1 MKKRLLSLALALC
14 LVCSLLPGTALA
26 AAGPNPFWDI
36 PASHWAHDEVTYVY
50 ENDLMNGTSSTH
62 FSPDARTTRAQ
73 VVTVLYRLAGQPAA
87 DWENP
92 FWDVPASA
100 WFHDA
105 VTWAWENDIT
115 GGVSSTHFGAGN
127 AVTREQLA
135 TFLYRYAQ
143 DQGYDTSARADL
155 SGYSDAGL
163 VSSYATE
170 ALSWANATGLI
181 TGTTATTLS
190 PQGSATRAQGATILS
205 RFCQDVIP
213 GGYVSPAHM
222 IRNLEGSTL
231 SKKDTLVAMAE
242 VLLDD
247 GFAPAFVAGILGNIL
262 VEGDCGRFESSAYIS
277 NPDAEPDYL
286 VYMDENYDYREKYS
300 YKLIYEGISLQE
312 VYNMI
317 LELGP
322 EGANGRGSCFGL
334 GCLQWTSYER
344 IKRLVENYIEVA
356 GDADTITLAQV
367 QEAEGMTVSYELNNT
382 YRSVYTT
389 WQSENADQNTTEAA
403 FAAGV
408 IVRNRSRIP
417 GCEGCLR
424 ITVGTP
430 AENARMLETV
440 KNFRL

>member
-26 AAGPNPFWDI
+26 AGENPFTDV
-36 PASHWAHDEVTYVY
+36 PASHWAHDDITYVY
-50 ENDLMNGTSSTH
+50 ENDLMNGTDGSL
-62 FSPDARTTRAQ
+62 FSPESTTTRAQ

-87 DWENP
+87 DWANP

-181 TGTTATTLS
+181 TGTTGTTLS
-190 PQGSATRAQGATILS
+190 PQGSATRAQVATILS

-222 IRNLEGSTL
+222 IRNLEASDL
-231 SKKDTLVAMAE
+231 SKKDTLVAMAQ

-247 GFAPAFVAGILGNIL
+247 GYAPAFVAGILGNIL
-262 VEGDCGRFESSAYIS
+262 VEGDCGRFESSAYVS
-277 NPDAEPDYL
+277 NPDAQPDYL
-286 VYMDENYDYREKYS
+286 RYLDENYDYREKYS
-300 YKLIYEGISLQE
+300 YKLIYEGISVKE
-312 VYNMI
+312 VYAMI

-322 EGANGRGSCFGL
+322 GGANGRGSCFGL

-344 IKRLVENYIEVA
+344 IKRLVANYIEA
-356 GDADTITLAQV
+356 ADGADTITLAQV

-408 IVRNRSRIP
+408 IVCVRYGVP
-417 GCEGCLR
+417 
-424 ITVGTP
+424 VGYNTEEVQNTRGAL
-430 AENARMLETV
+430 AEAVYNVMMG
-440 KNFRL
+440 NS

>member
-26 AAGPNPFWDI
+26 AGENPFTDV
-36 PASHWAHDEVTYVY
+36 PASHWAHDDITYVY
-50 ENDLMNGTSSTH
+50 ENDLMNGTDGSL
-62 FSPDARTTRAQ
+62 FSPESTTTRAQ

-87 DWENP
+87 DWANP

-181 TGTTATTLS
+181 TGTTGTTLS
-190 PQGSATRAQGATILS
+190 PQGSATRAQVATILS

-247 GFAPAFVAGILGNIL
+247 GFAPAFVAGILGNIM

-286 VYMDENYDYREKYS
+286 VYLDENYDYREKYS

-408 IVRNRSRIP
+408 IVCVRYGVP
-417 GCEGCLR
+417 
-424 ITVGTP
+424 VGYNTEEVQNTRGAL
-430 AENARMLETV
+430 AEAVYNVMMG
-440 KNFRL
+440 KS

>member
-26 AAGPNPFWDI
+26 AGENPFTDV
-36 PASHWAHDEVTYVY
+36 PASHWAHDDITYVY
-50 ENDLMNGTSSTH
+50 ENDLMNGTDGSL
-62 FSPDARTTRAQ
+62 FSPESTTTRAQ

-87 DWENP
+87 DWANP

-190 PQGSATRAQGATILS
+190 PKGSATRAQVATILS

-222 IRNLEGSTL
+222 IRNLEDSTL

-247 GFAPAFVAGILGNIL
+247 GFAPAFVAGILGNIM
-262 VEGDCGRFESSAYIS
+262 VEGDCGRFESSAYVS
-277 NPDAEPDYL
+277 NPDAQPDYL
-286 VYMDENYDYREKYS
+286 RYLDENYDYREKYS
-300 YKLIYEGISLQE
+300 YKLIYEGISVKE
-312 VYNMI
+312 VYAMI

-322 EGANGRGSCFGL
+322 GGANGRGSCFGL

-408 IVRNRSRIP
+408 IVCVRYGVP
-417 GCEGCLR
+417 
-424 ITVGTP
+424 VGYNTEEVQNTRGAL
-430 AENARMLETV
+430 AEAVYNVMMG
-440 KNFRL
+440 NS

>member
-26 AAGPNPFWDI
+26 AGENPFTDV
-36 PASHWAHDEVTYVY
+36 PASHWAHDDITYVY
-50 ENDLMNGTSSTH
+50 ENDLMNGTDGSL
-62 FSPDARTTRAQ
+62 FSPESTTTRAQ

-170 ALSWANATGLI
+170 APSWANATGLI
-181 TGTTATTLS
+181 TGTTGTTLS
-190 PQGSATRAQGATILS
+190 PQGSATRAQVATILS

-231 SKKDTLVAMAE
+231 SKKDTLVAMAQ

-247 GFAPAFVAGILGNIL
+247 GYAPAFVAGILGNIM

-286 VYMDENYDYREKYS
+286 VYLDENYDYREKYS

-408 IVRNRSRIP
+408 IVCVRYGVP
-417 GCEGCLR
+417 
-424 ITVGTP
+424 VGYNTEEVQNTRGAL
-430 AENARMLETV
+430 AEAVYNVMMG
-440 KNFRL
+440 NS

>member
-26 AAGPNPFWDI
+26 AGENPFTDVS
-36 PASHWAHDEVTYVY
+36 ASHWAHDDITYVY
-50 ENDLMNGTSSTH
+50 ENDLMNGTDGSL
-62 FSPDARTTRAQ
+62 FSPESTTTRAQ

-181 TGTTATTLS
+181 TGTTGTTLS
-190 PQGSATRAQGATILS
+190 PQGSATRAQVATILS

-222 IRNLEGSTL
+222 IRNLEASTL

-286 VYMDENYDYREKYS
+286 VYLDENYDYREKYS
-300 YKLIYEGISLQE
+300 YKLIYEGISVKE
-312 VYNMI
+312 VYAMI

-322 EGANGRGSCFGL
+322 GGANGRGSCFGL

-367 QEAEGMTVSYELNNT
+367 QEAEGMTVSYELNTT

-408 IVRNRSRIP
+408 IVCVRYGVP
-417 GCEGCLR
+417 
-424 ITVGTP
+424 VGYNTEDVQNTRGAL
-430 AENARMLETV
+430 AEAV
-440 KNFRL
+440 

>member
-26 AAGPNPFWDI
+26 AGENPFTDVS
-36 PASHWAHDEVTYVY
+36 ASHWAHDDITYVY
-50 ENDLMNGTSSTH
+50 ENDLMNGTDGSL
-62 FSPDARTTRAQ
+62 FSPESTTTRAQ

-190 PQGSATRAQGATILS
+190 PQGSATRAQVATILS

-222 IRNLEGSTL
+222 IRNLEASDL
-231 SKKDTLVAMAE
+231 SKKDTLVAMAQ

-247 GFAPAFVAGILGNIL
+247 GYAPAFVAGILGNIL
-262 VEGDCGRFESSAYIS
+262 VEGDCGRFESSAYVS
-277 NPDAEPDYL
+277 NPDAQPDYL
-286 VYMDENYDYREKYS
+286 RYLDENYDYREKYS
-300 YKLIYEGISLQE
+300 YKLIYEGISVKE
-312 VYNMI
+312 VYAMI

-322 EGANGRGSCFGL
+322 GGANGRGSCFGL

-344 IKRLVENYIEVA
+344 IKRLVENYRSVN
-356 GDADTITLAQV
+356 GNSDSITLAQV
-367 QEAEGMTVSYELNNT
+367 QEAEGMTVSYELAHT
-382 YRSVYTT
+382 YKSVYTT
-389 WQSENADQNTTEAA
+389 WQSENPDQNTAEAA

-408 IVRNRSRIP
+408 IVCVRYGVP
-417 GCEGCLR
+417 
-424 ITVGTP
+424 VGYNTEATQNTRGAL
-430 AENARMLETV
+430 AESVYNVMMG
-440 KNFRL
+440 KS

>member
-26 AAGPNPFWDI
+26 AGENPFTDVS
-36 PASHWAHDEVTYVY
+36 ASHWAHDDITYVY
-50 ENDLMNGTSSTH
+50 ENDLMNGTDGSL
-62 FSPDARTTRAQ
+62 FSPESTTTRAQ
-73 VVTVLYRLAGQPAA
+73 VVTILYRLAGQPAA

-190 PQGSATRAQGATILS
+190 PKGSATRAQVATILS

-222 IRNLEGSTL
+222 IRNLEASDL
-231 SKKDTLVAMAE
+231 SKKDTLVAMAQ

-247 GFAPAFVAGILGNIL
+247 GYAPAFVAGILGNIL
-262 VEGDCGRFESSAYIS
+262 VEGDCGRFESSAYTS
-277 NPDAEPDYL
+277 NPDAKPDYL
-286 VYMDENYDYREKYS
+286 VYLDENYDYREKYS
-300 YKLIYEGISLQE
+300 YKLIYEGISVKE
-312 VYNMI
+312 VYAMI

-322 EGANGRGSCFGL
+322 GGANGRGSCFGL

-408 IVRNRSRIP
+408 IVCVRYGVP
-417 GCEGCLR
+417 
-424 ITVGTP
+424 VGYNTEEVQNTRGAL
-430 AENARMLETV
+430 AEAVYNVMMG
-440 KNFRL
+440 NS

>member
-26 AAGPNPFWDI
+26 AGENPFTDV
-36 PASHWAHDEVTYVY
+36 PASHWAHDDITYVY
-50 ENDLMNGTSSTH
+50 ENDLMNGTDGSL
-62 FSPDARTTRAQ
+62 FSPESTTTRAQ

-135 TFLYRYAQ
+135 AFLYRYAQ

-181 TGTTATTLS
+181 TGTTGTTLS
-190 PQGSATRAQGATILS
+190 PQGSATRAQVATILS

-222 IRNLEGSTL
+222 IRNLEDSTL

-247 GFAPAFVAGILGNIL
+247 GFAPAFVAGILGNIM

-286 VYMDENYDYREKYS
+286 VYLDENYDYREKYS

-408 IVRNRSRIP
+408 IVCVRYGVP
-417 GCEGCLR
+417 
-424 ITVGTP
+424 VGYNTEDVQNTRGAL
-430 AENARMLETV
+430 AEAVYNVMMG
-440 KNFRL
+440 NS

>member
-26 AAGPNPFWDI
+26 AGENPFTDVS
-36 PASHWAHDEVTYVY
+36 ASHWAHDDITYVY
-50 ENDLMNGTSSTH
+50 ENDLMNGTDGSL
-62 FSPDARTTRAQ
+62 FSPESTTTRAQ

-181 TGTTATTLS
+181 IGTTATTLS
-190 PQGSATRAQGATILS
+190 PKGSATRAQVATILS

-222 IRNLEGSTL
+222 IRNLEASTL

-247 GFAPAFVAGILGNIL
+247 GFAPAFVAGILGNIM

-277 NPDAEPDYL
+277 NPDAQPDYL
-286 VYMDENYDYREKYS
+286 RYLDENYDYREKYS

-408 IVRNRSRIP
+408 IVCVRYGVP
-417 GCEGCLR
+417 
-424 ITVGTP
+424 VGYNTEEVQNTRGAL
-430 AENARMLETV
+430 AEAVYNVMMG
-440 KNFRL
+440 NS

>member
-26 AAGPNPFWDI
+26 AGENPFTDV
-36 PASHWAHDEVTYVY
+36 PASHWAHDDITYVY
-50 ENDLMNGTSSTH
+50 ENDLMNGTDGSL
-62 FSPDARTTRAQ
+62 FSPESTTTRAQ

-87 DWENP
+87 DWANP

-190 PQGSATRAQGATILS
+190 PQGSATRAQVATILS

-231 SKKDTLVAMAE
+231 SKKDTLVAMAQ

-247 GFAPAFVAGILGNIL
+247 GYAPAFVAGILGNIL
-262 VEGDCGRFESSAYIS
+262 VEGDCGRFESSAYTS
-277 NPDAEPDYL
+277 NPDAKPDYL
-286 VYMDENYDYREKYS
+286 VYLDENYDYREKYS
-300 YKLIYEGISLQE
+300 YKLIYEGISVKE
-312 VYNMI
+312 VYAMI

-322 EGANGRGSCFGL
+322 GGANGRGSCFGL

-344 IKRLVENYIEVA
+344 IKRLVENYLSVN
-356 GDADTITLAQV
+356 GNSDSITLAQV

-408 IVRNRSRIP
+408 IVCVRYGVP
-417 GCEGCLR
+417 
-424 ITVGTP
+424 VGYNTEEVQNTRGAL
-430 AENARMLETV
+430 AEAVYNVMMG
-440 KNFRL
+440 NS

>member
-26 AAGPNPFWDI
+26 AGENPFTDV
-36 PASHWAHDEVTYVY
+36 PASHWAHDDITYVY
-50 ENDLMNGTSSTH
+50 ENDLMNGTDGSL
-62 FSPDARTTRAQ
+62 FSPESTTTRAQ

-87 DWENP
+87 DWANP

-163 VSSYATE
+163 VSSYAAE

-181 TGTTATTLS
+181 TGTTGTTLS
-190 PQGSATRAQGATILS
+190 PQGSATRAQVATILS

-222 IRNLEGSTL
+222 IRNLEDSTL

-408 IVRNRSRIP
+408 IVCVRYGVP
-417 GCEGCLR
+417 
-424 ITVGTP
+424 VGYNTEEVQNTRGAL
-430 AENARMLETV
+430 AEAVYNVMMG
-440 KNFRL
+440 NS

>member
-26 AAGPNPFWDI
+26 AGEKPFTDV
-36 PASHWAHDEVTYVY
+36 PASHWAHDDITYVY
-50 ENDLMNGTSSTH
+50 ENDLMNGTDGSL
-62 FSPDARTTRAQ
+62 FSPESTTTRAQ

-87 DWENP
+87 DWANP

-181 TGTTATTLS
+181 TGTTGTTLS
-190 PQGSATRAQGATILS
+190 PQGSATRAQVATILS

-231 SKKDTLVAMAE
+231 SKKDTLVAMAQ

-247 GFAPAFVAGILGNIL
+247 GYAPAFVAGILGNIL
-262 VEGDCGRFESSAYIS
+262 VEGDCGRFESSAYTS
-277 NPDAEPDYL
+277 NPDAKPDYL
-286 VYMDENYDYREKYS
+286 VYLDENYDYREKYS
-300 YKLIYEGISLQE
+300 YKLIYEGISVKE
-312 VYNMI
+312 VYAMI

-322 EGANGRGSCFGL
+322 GGANGRGSCFGL

-408 IVRNRSRIP
+408 IVCVRYGVP
-417 GCEGCLR
+417 
-424 ITVGTP
+424 VGYNTEEVQNTRGAL
-430 AENARMLETV
+430 AEAVYNVMMG
-440 KNFRL
+440 NS

>member
-14 LVCSLLPGTALA
+14 LVCSLLPGTALV
-26 AAGPNPFWDI
+26 AGENPFTDV
-36 PASHWAHDEVTYVY
+36 PASHWAHDDITYVY
-50 ENDLMNGTSSTH
+50 ENDLMNGTDGSL
-62 FSPDARTTRAQ
+62 FSPESTTTRAQ

-181 TGTTATTLS
+181 TGTTGTTLS
-190 PQGSATRAQGATILS
+190 PQGSATRAQVATILS

-247 GFAPAFVAGILGNIL
+247 GFAPAFVAGILGNIM

-344 IKRLVENYIEVA
+344 IKRLVENYIEA
-356 GDADTITLAQV
+356 ADGADTITLAQV

-408 IVRNRSRIP
+408 IVCVRYGVP
-417 GCEGCLR
+417 
-424 ITVGTP
+424 VGYNTEEVQNTRGAL
-430 AENARMLETV
+430 AEAVYNVMMG
-440 KNFRL
+440 NS

>member
-26 AAGPNPFWDI
+26 AGENPFTDV
-36 PASHWAHDEVTYVY
+36 PASHWAHDDITYVY
-50 ENDLMNGTSSTH
+50 ENDLMNGTDGSL
-62 FSPDARTTRAQ
+62 FSPESTTTRAQ

-190 PQGSATRAQGATILS
+190 PQGSATRAQVATILS

-222 IRNLEGSTL
+222 IRNLEDSTL
-231 SKKDTLVAMAE
+231 SKKDTLVAMAQ

-247 GFAPAFVAGILGNIL
+247 GYAPAFVAGILGNIL
-262 VEGDCGRFESSAYIS
+262 VEGDCGRFESSAYVS

-322 EGANGRGSCFGL
+322 GGANGRGSCFGL

-344 IKRLVENYIEVA
+344 IKRLVENYLDVN
-356 GDADTITLAQV
+356 GNADSITLAQV

-408 IVRNRSRIP
+408 IVCVRYGVP
-417 GCEGCLR
+417 
-424 ITVGTP
+424 VGYNTEEVQNTRGAL
-430 AENARMLETV
+430 AEAVYNVMMG
-440 KNFRL
+440 NS

>member
-26 AAGPNPFWDI
+26 AGENPFTDV
-36 PASHWAHDEVTYVY
+36 PASHWAHDDITYVY
-50 ENDLMNGTSSTH
+50 ENDLMNGTDGSL
-62 FSPDARTTRAQ
+62 FSPESTTTRAQ

-181 TGTTATTLS
+181 TGTTGTTLS
-190 PQGSATRAQGATILS
+190 PQGSATRAQVATILS

-231 SKKDTLVAMAE
+231 SKKDTLVAMAQ

-247 GFAPAFVAGILGNIL
+247 GYAPAFVAGILGNIL
-262 VEGDCGRFESSAYIS
+262 VEGDCGRFESSAYTS
-277 NPDAEPDYL
+277 NPDAKPDYL
-286 VYMDENYDYREKYS
+286 VYLDENYDYREKYS
-300 YKLIYEGISLQE
+300 YKLIYEGISVKE
-312 VYNMI
+312 VYAMI

-322 EGANGRGSCFGL
+322 GGANGRGSCFGL

-344 IKRLVENYIEVA
+344 IKRLVENYIEA
-356 GDADTITLAQV
+356 ADGADTITLAQV

-408 IVRNRSRIP
+408 IVCVRYGVP
-417 GCEGCLR
+417 
-424 ITVGTP
+424 VGYNTEEVQNTRGAL
-430 AENARMLETV
+430 AEAVYNVMMG
-440 KNFRL
+440 NS

>member
-1 MKKRLLSLALALC
+1 MKKRLCSLALAMALT
-14 LVCSLLPGTALA
+14 VSLFTGTAS
-26 AAGPNPFWDI
+26 AAGWNPFWDV
-36 PASHWAHDEVTYVY
+36 PQSHWAHEAVTYVY
-50 ENDLMNGTSSTH
+50 DNDLMNGTDGSL
-62 FSPDARTTRAQ
+62 FSPESTTTRAQ

-87 DWENP
+87 DWANP

-181 TGTTATTLS
+181 TGTTGTTLS
-190 PQGSATRAQGATILS
+190 PQGSATRAQVATILS

-222 IRNLEGSTL
+222 IRNLEDSTL

-247 GFAPAFVAGILGNIL
+247 GFAPAFVAGILGNIM

-322 EGANGRGSCFGL
+322 GGANGRGSCFGL

-344 IKRLVENYIEVA
+344 IKRLVENYLDVN
-356 GDADTITLAQV
+356 GNADSITLAQV

-408 IVRNRSRIP
+408 IVCVRYGVP
-417 GCEGCLR
+417 
-424 ITVGTP
+424 VGYNTEEVQNTRGAL
-430 AENARMLETV
+430 AEAVYNVMMG
-440 KNFRL
+440 NS

>member
-26 AAGPNPFWDI
+26 AGENPFTDV
-36 PASHWAHDEVTYVY
+36 PASHWAHDDITYVY
-50 ENDLMNGTSSTH
+50 ENDLMNGTDGSL
-62 FSPDARTTRAQ
+62 FSPESTTTRAQ

-135 TFLYRYAQ
+135 AFLYRYAQ

-190 PQGSATRAQGATILS
+190 PKGSATRAQVATILS

-222 IRNLEGSTL
+222 IRNLEDSTL

-286 VYMDENYDYREKYS
+286 VYLDENYDYREKYS

-322 EGANGRGSCFGL
+322 GGANGRGSCFGL

-344 IKRLVENYIEVA
+344 IKRLVENYIEA
-356 GDADTITLAQV
+356 ADGADTITLAQV

-408 IVRNRSRIP
+408 IVCVRYGVP
-417 GCEGCLR
+417 
-424 ITVGTP
+424 VGYNTEEVQNTRGAL
-430 AENARMLETV
+430 AEAVYNVMMG
-440 KNFRL
+440 KS

>member
-26 AAGPNPFWDI
+26 AGENPFTDV
-36 PASHWAHDEVTYVY
+36 PASHWAHDDITYVY
-50 ENDLMNGTSSTH
+50 ENDLMNGTDGSL
-62 FSPDARTTRAQ
+62 FSPESTTTRAQ

-87 DWENP
+87 NWENP

-190 PQGSATRAQGATILS
+190 PQGSATRAQVATILS

-231 SKKDTLVAMAE
+231 SKKDTLVAMAQ

-247 GFAPAFVAGILGNIL
+247 GYAPAFVAGILGNIL
-262 VEGDCGRFESSAYIS
+262 VEGDCGRFESSAYTS
-277 NPDAEPDYL
+277 NPDAKPDYL
-286 VYMDENYDYREKYS
+286 VYLDENYDYREKYS
-300 YKLIYEGISLQE
+300 YKLIYEGISVKE
-312 VYNMI
+312 VYAMI

-322 EGANGRGSCFGL
+322 GGANGRGSCFGL

-344 IKRLVENYIEVA
+344 IKRLVENYLSVN
-356 GDADTITLAQV
+356 GNSDSITLAQV

-408 IVRNRSRIP
+408 IVCVRYGVP
-417 GCEGCLR
+417 
-424 ITVGTP
+424 VGYNTEEVQNTRGAL
-430 AENARMLETV
+430 AEAVYNVMMG
-440 KNFRL
+440 NS

>member
-14 LVCSLLPGTALA
+14 LVCFLLPGTALA
-26 AAGPNPFWDI
+26 AGENPFTDV
-36 PASHWAHDEVTYVY
+36 PASHWAHDDITYVY
-50 ENDLMNGTSSTH
+50 ENDLMNGTDGSL
-62 FSPDARTTRAQ
+62 FSPESTTTRAQ

-87 DWENP
+87 DWANP

-181 TGTTATTLS
+181 TGTTGTTLS
-190 PQGSATRAQGATILS
+190 PQGSATRAQVATILS

-222 IRNLEGSTL
+222 IRNLEDSTL

-247 GFAPAFVAGILGNIL
+247 GFAPAFVAGILGNIM

-356 GDADTITLAQV
+356 GGADTITLAQV

-408 IVRNRSRIP
+408 IVCVRYGVP
-417 GCEGCLR
+417 
-424 ITVGTP
+424 VGYNTEEVQNTRGAL
-430 AENARMLETV
+430 AEAVYNVMMG
-440 KNFRL
+440 NS

>member
-26 AAGPNPFWDI
+26 AGENPFTDV
-36 PASHWAHDEVTYVY
+36 PASHWAHDDITYVY
-50 ENDLMNGTSSTH
+50 ENDLMNGTDGSL
-62 FSPDARTTRAQ
+62 FSPESTTTRAQ

-87 DWENP
+87 DWDNP

-190 PQGSATRAQGATILS
+190 PQGSATRAQVATILS

-222 IRNLEGSTL
+222 IRNLEDSTL

-286 VYMDENYDYREKYS
+286 VYLDENYDYREKYS

-322 EGANGRGSCFGL
+322 GGANGRGSCFGL

-356 GDADTITLAQV
+356 DGADTITLAQV

-408 IVRNRSRIP
+408 IVCVRYGVP
-417 GCEGCLR
+417 
-424 ITVGTP
+424 VGYNTEEVQNTRGAL
-430 AENARMLETV
+430 AEAVYNVMMG
-440 KNFRL
+440 NS

>member
-26 AAGPNPFWDI
+26 AGENPFTDV
-36 PASHWAHDEVTYVY
+36 PASHWAHDDITYVY
-50 ENDLMNGTSSTH
+50 ENDLMNGTDGSL
-62 FSPDARTTRAQ
+62 FSPESTTTRAQ

-87 DWENP
+87 DWANP

-163 VSSYATE
+163 VSSYATQ

-190 PQGSATRAQGATILS
+190 PQGSATRAQVATILS
-205 RFCQDVIP
+205 RFCQDVVP

-222 IRNLEGSTL
+222 IRNLEASNL
-231 SKKDTLVAMAE
+231 SKKDTLVAMAQ

-262 VEGDCGRFESSAYIS
+262 VEGDCGRFESSAYVS
-277 NPDAEPDYL
+277 NPDAQPDYL
-286 VYMDENYDYREKYS
+286 RYLDENYDYREKYS
-300 YKLIYEGISLQE
+300 YKLIYEGISVKE
-312 VYNMI
+312 VYAMI

-322 EGANGRGSCFGL
+322 GGANGRGSCFGL

-344 IKRLVENYIEVA
+344 IKRLVENYLSVN
-356 GDADTITLAQV
+356 GNSDSITLAQV
-367 QEAEGMTVSYELNNT
+367 QEAEGMTVSYELAHT
-382 YRSVYTT
+382 YKSVYTT
-389 WQSENADQNTTEAA
+389 WQSENPDQNTAEAA

-408 IVRNRSRIP
+408 IVCVRYGVP
-417 GCEGCLR
+417 
-424 ITVGTP
+424 VGYNTEDVQNTRGGL
-430 AENARMLETV
+430 AEAVYNVMMG
-440 KNFRL
+440 NS

>member
-26 AAGPNPFWDI
+26 AGENPFTDV
-36 PASHWAHDEVTYVY
+36 PASHWAHDDITYVY
-50 ENDLMNGTSSTH
+50 ENDLMNGTDGSL
-62 FSPDARTTRAQ
+62 FSPESTTTRAQ

-87 DWENP
+87 DWANP

-135 TFLYRYAQ
+135 AFLYRYAQ

-181 TGTTATTLS
+181 TGTTGTTLS
-190 PQGSATRAQGATILS
+190 PKGSATRAQVATILS

-247 GFAPAFVAGILGNIL
+247 GFAPAFVAGILGNIM

-286 VYMDENYDYREKYS
+286 VYLDENYDYREKYS
-300 YKLIYEGISLQE
+300 YKLIYEGISVKE
-312 VYNMI
+312 VYAMI

-322 EGANGRGSCFGL
+322 GGANGRGSCFGL

-344 IKRLVENYIEVA
+344 IKRLVENYLDVN
-356 GDADTITLAQV
+356 GNADSITLAQV

-408 IVRNRSRIP
+408 IVCVRYGVP
-417 GCEGCLR
+417 
-424 ITVGTP
+424 VGYNTEEVQNTRGAL
-430 AENARMLETV
+430 AEAVYNVMMW
-440 KNFRL
+440 NS

>member
-26 AAGPNPFWDI
+26 AGENPFTDV
-36 PASHWAHDEVTYVY
+36 PASHWAHDDITYVY
-50 ENDLMNGTSSTH
+50 ENDLMNGTDGSL
-62 FSPDARTTRAQ
+62 FSPESTTTRAQ

-181 TGTTATTLS
+181 TGTTGTTLS
-190 PQGSATRAQGATILS
+190 PKGSATRAQVATILS

-222 IRNLEGSTL
+222 IRNLEDSTL
-231 SKKDTLVAMAE
+231 SKKDTLVAMAQ

-247 GFAPAFVAGILGNIL
+247 GYAPAFVAGILGNIL
-262 VEGDCGRFESSAYIS
+262 VEGDCGRFESSAYVS
-277 NPDAEPDYL
+277 NPDAQPDYL
-286 VYMDENYDYREKYS
+286 RYLDENYDYREKYS
-300 YKLIYEGISLQE
+300 YKLIYEGISVKE
-312 VYNMI
+312 VYAMI

-322 EGANGRGSCFGL
+322 GGANGRGSCFGL

-344 IKRLVENYIEVA
+344 IKRLVENYLSVN
-356 GDADTITLAQV
+356 GNSDSITLAQV
-367 QEAEGMTVSYELNNT
+367 QEAEGMTVSYELAHT
-382 YRSVYTT
+382 YKSVYTT
-389 WQSENADQNTTEAA
+389 WQSENPDQNTADAA

-408 IVRNRSRIP
+408 IVCVRYGVP
-417 GCEGCLR
+417 
-424 ITVGTP
+424 VGYNTEEVQNTRGAL
-430 AENARMLETV
+430 AEAVYNVMMG
-440 KNFRL
+440 NS

>member
-26 AAGPNPFWDI
+26 AGENPFTDV
-36 PASHWAHDEVTYVY
+36 PASHWAHDDITYVY
-50 ENDLMNGTSSTH
+50 ENDLMNGTDGSL
-62 FSPDARTTRAQ
+62 FSPESTTTRAQ

-87 DWENP
+87 DWANP

-190 PQGSATRAQGATILS
+190 PQGSATRAQVATILS

-222 IRNLEGSTL
+222 IRNLEDSTL

-262 VEGDCGRFESSAYIS
+262 VEGDCGRFESSAYTS
-277 NPDAEPDYL
+277 NPDAKPDYL
-286 VYMDENYDYREKYS
+286 VYLDENYDYREKYS
-300 YKLIYEGISLQE
+300 YKLIYEGISVKE
-312 VYNMI
+312 VYAMI

-322 EGANGRGSCFGL
+322 GGANGRGSCFGL

-344 IKRLVENYIEVA
+344 IKRLVENYLDVN
-356 GDADTITLAQV
+356 GNADSITLAQV

-408 IVRNRSRIP
+408 IVCVRYGVP
-417 GCEGCLR
+417 
-424 ITVGTP
+424 VGYNTEEVQNTRGAL
-430 AENARMLETV
+430 AEAVYNVMMG
-440 KNFRL
+440 NS

>member
-26 AAGPNPFWDI
+26 AGENPFTDV
-36 PASHWAHDEVTYVY
+36 PASHWAHDDITYVY
-50 ENDLMNGTSSTH
+50 ENDLMNGTDGSL
-62 FSPDARTTRAQ
+62 FSPESTTTRAQ

-181 TGTTATTLS
+181 TGTTGTTLS
-190 PQGSATRAQGATILS
+190 PKGSATRAQVATILS

-222 IRNLEGSTL
+222 IRNLEDSTL
-231 SKKDTLVAMAE
+231 SKKDTLVAMAQ

-247 GFAPAFVAGILGNIL
+247 GYAPAFVAGILGNIL
-262 VEGDCGRFESSAYIS
+262 VEGDCGRFESSAYTS
-277 NPDAEPDYL
+277 NPDAKPDYL
-286 VYMDENYDYREKYS
+286 VYLDENYDYREKYS
-300 YKLIYEGISLQE
+300 YKLIYEGISVKE
-312 VYNMI
+312 VYAMI

-322 EGANGRGSCFGL
+322 GGANGRGSCFGL

-408 IVRNRSRIP
+408 IVCVRYGVP
-417 GCEGCLR
+417 
-424 ITVGTP
+424 VGYNTEEVQNTRGAL
-430 AENARMLETV
+430 AEAVYNVMMG
-440 KNFRL
+440 NS

>member
-1 MKKRLLSLALALC
+1 MKKRMLRLTLTLCLALSLLT
-14 LVCSLLPGTALA
+14 GTASA
-26 AAGPNPFWDI
+26 AATPTFADVQEGDWYVEDV
-36 PASHWAHDEVTYVY
+36 AYVY
-50 ENDLMNGTSSTH
+50 EHGLMDGTAAYT
-62 FSPDARTTRAQ
+62 FSPNGKATRAM
-73 VVTVLYRLAGQPAA
+73 VITILYRLAGQPASSGDSPFQDVRPS
-87 DWENP
+87 DW
-92 FWDVPASA
+92 FSPAVA
-100 WFHDA
+100 WA
-105 VTWAWENDIT
+105 VTHGIANGT
-115 GGVSSTHFGAGN
+115 SATAFSPN
-127 AVTREQLA
+127 AIITREQLA
-135 TFLYRYAQ
+135 AFLYRYAQ

-181 TGTTATTLS
+181 TGTTGTTLS
-190 PQGSATRAQGATILS
+190 PQGSATRAQVATILS

-222 IRNLEGSTL
+222 IRNLEDSTL

-247 GFAPAFVAGILGNIL
+247 GFAPAFVAGILGNIM

-322 EGANGRGSCFGL
+322 GGANGRGSCFGL

-408 IVRNRSRIP
+408 IVCVRYGVP
-417 GCEGCLR
+417 
-424 ITVGTP
+424 VGYNTEDVQNTRGAL
-430 AENARMLETV
+430 AEAVYNVMMG
-440 KNFRL
+440 NS

>member
-1 MKKRLLSLALALC
+1 MKKRRLSLALALC

-26 AAGPNPFWDI
+26 AGENPFTDV
-36 PASHWAHDEVTYVY
+36 PASHWAHDDITYVY
-50 ENDLMNGTSSTH
+50 ANDLLNGTDGSL
-62 FSPDARTTRAQ
+62 FSPESTTTRAQ

-135 TFLYRYAQ
+135 AFLYRYAQ

-190 PQGSATRAQGATILS
+190 PQGSATRAQVATILS

-247 GFAPAFVAGILGNIL
+247 GFAPAFVAGILGNIM

-408 IVRNRSRIP
+408 IVCVRYGVP
-417 GCEGCLR
+417 
-424 ITVGTP
+424 VGYNTEDVQNTRGAL
-430 AENARMLETV
+430 AEAVYNVMMG
-440 KNFRL
+440 NS

>member
-26 AAGPNPFWDI
+26 AGENPFTDV
-36 PASHWAHDEVTYVY
+36 PASHWAHDDITYVY
-50 ENDLMNGTSSTH
+50 ENDLMNGTDGSL
-62 FSPDARTTRAQ
+62 FSPESTTTRAQ
-73 VVTVLYRLAGQPAA
+73 VVTVLYRGPAPPAA
-87 DWENP
+87 DWANP

-143 DQGYDTSARADL
+143 DQGYDTSAREDL

-181 TGTTATTLS
+181 TGTTGTTLS
-190 PQGSATRAQGATILS
+190 PQGSATRAQVATILS

-222 IRNLEGSTL
+222 IRNLEDSTL
-231 SKKDTLVAMAE
+231 SKKDTLVAMAQ

-247 GFAPAFVAGILGNIL
+247 GYAPAFVAGILGNIL
-262 VEGDCGRFESSAYIS
+262 VEGDCGRFESSAYTS
-277 NPDAEPDYL
+277 NPDAKPDYL
-286 VYMDENYDYREKYS
+286 VYLDENYDYREKYS
-300 YKLIYEGISLQE
+300 YKLIYEGISVKE
-312 VYNMI
+312 VYAMI

-322 EGANGRGSCFGL
+322 GGANGRGSCFGL

-344 IKRLVENYIEVA
+344 IKRLVENYLDVN
-356 GDADTITLAQV
+356 GNADSITLAQV

-408 IVRNRSRIP
+408 IVCVRYGVP
-417 GCEGCLR
+417 
-424 ITVGTP
+424 VGYNTEEVQNTRGAL
-430 AENARMLETV
+430 AEAVYNVMMG
-440 KNFRL
+440 NS

>member
-26 AAGPNPFWDI
+26 AGENPFTDVS
-36 PASHWAHDEVTYVY
+36 ASHWAHDDITYVY
-50 ENDLMNGTSSTH
+50 ENDLMNGTDGSL
-62 FSPDARTTRAQ
+62 FSPESTTTRAQ

-190 PQGSATRAQGATILS
+190 PQGSATRAQVATILS

-222 IRNLEGSTL
+222 IRNLEASDL
-231 SKKDTLVAMAE
+231 SKKDTLVAMAQ

-247 GFAPAFVAGILGNIL
+247 GYAPAFVAGILGNIL
-262 VEGDCGRFESSAYIS
+262 VEGDCGRFESSAYTS
-277 NPDAEPDYL
+277 NPDAKPDYL
-286 VYMDENYDYREKYS
+286 VYLDENYDYREKYS
-300 YKLIYEGISLQE
+300 YKLIYEGISVKE
-312 VYNMI
+312 VYAMI

-322 EGANGRGSCFGL
+322 GGANGRGSCFGL

-344 IKRLVENYIEVA
+344 IKRLVENYIEA
-356 GDADTITLAQV
+356 ADGADTITLAQV

-408 IVRNRSRIP
+408 IVCVRYGVP
-417 GCEGCLR
+417 
-424 ITVGTP
+424 VGYNTEEVQNTRGAL
-430 AENARMLETV
+430 AEAVYNVMMG
-440 KNFRL
+440 NS

>member
-1 MKKRLLSLALALC
+1 MKKRLCSLVLALC
-14 LVCSLLPGTALA
+14 LALSLVPGAA
-26 AAGPNPFWDI
+26 AAGPNPFWDV
-36 PASHWAHDEVTYVY
+36 PASYWAHDAVTYVY
-50 ENDLMNGTSSTH
+50 ENDLMNGVSSTH
-62 FSPDARTTRAQ
+62 FSPGANTTRAQ

-87 DWENP
+87 DWANP

-163 VSSYATE
+163 VSSYATQ

-190 PQGSATRAQGATILS
+190 PQGSATRAQVATILS

-222 IRNLEGSTL
+222 IRNLEASNL
-231 SKKDTLVAMAE
+231 SKKDTLVAMAQ

-247 GFAPAFVAGILGNIL
+247 GYAPAFVAGILGNIL
-262 VEGDCGRFESSAYIS
+262 VEGDCGRFESSAYVS
-277 NPDAEPDYL
+277 NPDAQPDYL
-286 VYMDENYDYREKYS
+286 RYLDENYDYREKYS
-300 YKLIYEGISLQE
+300 YKLIYEGISVKE
-312 VYNMI
+312 VYAMI

-322 EGANGRGSCFGL
+322 GGANGRGSCFGL

-344 IKRLVENYIEVA
+344 IKRLVENYLSVN
-356 GDADTITLAQV
+356 GNSDSITLAQV
-367 QEAEGMTVSYELNNT
+367 QEAEGMTVSYELAHT
-382 YRSVYTT
+382 YKSVYTT
-389 WQSENADQNTTEAA
+389 WQSENPDQNTAEAA

-408 IVRNRSRIP
+408 IVCVRYGVP
-417 GCEGCLR
+417 
-424 ITVGTP
+424 VGYNTEDVQNTRGGL
-430 AENARMLETV
+430 AEAVYNVMMG
-440 KNFRL
+440 NS

>member
-1 MKKRLLSLALALC
+1 
-14 LVCSLLPGTALA
+14 
-26 AAGPNPFWDI
+26 
-36 PASHWAHDEVTYVY
+36 
-50 ENDLMNGTSSTH
+50 MNGTSATH
-62 FSPDARTTRAQ
+62 FSPDSATTRAM
-73 VVTVLYRLAGQPAA
+73 VVTVLYRIEGQPAA
-87 DWENP
+87 DWANP

-135 TFLYRYAQ
+135 AFLYRYAQ

-181 TGTTATTLS
+181 TGTTGTTLS
-190 PQGSATRAQGATILS
+190 PQGSATRAQVATILS

-222 IRNLEGSTL
+222 IRNLEDSTL

-247 GFAPAFVAGILGNIL
+247 GFAPAFVAGILGNIM

-322 EGANGRGSCFGL
+322 GGANGRGSCFGL

-408 IVRNRSRIP
+408 IVCVRYGVP
-417 GCEGCLR
+417 
-424 ITVGTP
+424 VGYNTEDVQNTRGAL
-430 AENARMLETV
+430 AEAVYNVMMG
-440 KNFRL
+440 NS

>member
-26 AAGPNPFWDI
+26 AGENPFTDV
-36 PASHWAHDEVTYVY
+36 PASPWAHDDITYVY
-50 ENDLMNGTSSTH
+50 ENDLMNGTDGSL
-62 FSPDARTTRAQ
+62 FSPESTTPRAQ

-181 TGTTATTLS
+181 TGTTGTTLS
-190 PQGSATRAQGATILS
+190 PQGSATRAQVATILS

-222 IRNLEGSTL
+222 IRNLEDSTL

-247 GFAPAFVAGILGNIL
+247 GFAPAFVAGILGNIM

-286 VYMDENYDYREKYS
+286 VYLDENYDYREKYS

-312 VYNMI
+312 GYNMI

-344 IKRLVENYIEVA
+344 IKRLVENYIEAA

-408 IVRNRSRIP
+408 IVCVRYGVP
-417 GCEGCLR
+417 
-424 ITVGTP
+424 VGYNTEEVQNTRGAL
-430 AENARMLETV
+430 AEAVYNVMMG
-440 KNFRL
+440 NS

>member
-26 AAGPNPFWDI
+26 AGENPFTDV
-36 PASHWAHDEVTYVY
+36 PASHWAHDDITYVY
-50 ENDLMNGTSSTH
+50 ENDLMNGTDGSL
-62 FSPDARTTRAQ
+62 FSPESTTTRAQ

-87 DWENP
+87 DWANP

-190 PQGSATRAQGATILS
+190 PQGSATRAQVATILS

-247 GFAPAFVAGILGNIL
+247 GYAPAFVAGILGNIL
-262 VEGDCGRFESSAYIS
+262 VEGDCGRFESSAYTS
-277 NPDAEPDYL
+277 NPDAKPDYL
-286 VYMDENYDYREKYS
+286 VYLDENYDYREKYS

-408 IVRNRSRIP
+408 IVCVRYGVP
-417 GCEGCLR
+417 
-424 ITVGTP
+424 VGYNTEEVQNTRGAL
-430 AENARMLETV
+430 AEAVYNVMMG
-440 KNFRL
+440 NS

>member
-26 AAGPNPFWDI
+26 AGENPFTDVS
-36 PASHWAHDEVTYVY
+36 ASHWAHDDITYVY
-50 ENDLMNGTSSTH
+50 ENDLMNGTDGSL
-62 FSPDARTTRAQ
+62 FSPESTTTRAQ

-135 TFLYRYAQ
+135 AFLYRYAQ

-181 TGTTATTLS
+181 TGTTGTTLS
-190 PQGSATRAQGATILS
+190 PQGSATRAQVATILS

-222 IRNLEGSTL
+222 IRNLEDSTL

-247 GFAPAFVAGILGNIL
+247 GFAPAFVAGILGNIM

-322 EGANGRGSCFGL
+322 GGANGRGSCFGL

-408 IVRNRSRIP
+408 IVCVRYGVP
-417 GCEGCLR
+417 
-424 ITVGTP
+424 VGYNTEDVQNTRGAL
-430 AENARMLETV
+430 AEAVYNVMMG
-440 KNFRL
+440 NS

>member
-26 AAGPNPFWDI
+26 AGENPFTDV
-36 PASHWAHDEVTYVY
+36 PASHWAHDDITYVY
-50 ENDLMNGTSSTH
+50 ENDLMNGTDGSL
-62 FSPDARTTRAQ
+62 FSPESTTTRAQ

-190 PQGSATRAQGATILS
+190 PKGSATRAQVATILS

-222 IRNLEGSTL
+222 IRNLEDSTL

-247 GFAPAFVAGILGNIL
+247 GFAPAFVAGILGNIM

-408 IVRNRSRIP
+408 IVCVRYGVP
-417 GCEGCLR
+417 
-424 ITVGTP
+424 VGNNTEEVQNTRGAL
-430 AENARMLETV
+430 AEAVYNVMMG
-440 KNFRL
+440 NS

>member
-1 MKKRLLSLALALC
+1 MAYNVATYANTS
-14 LVCSLLPGTALA
+14 
-26 AAGPNPFWDI
+26 PFTDV
-36 PASHWAHDEVTYVY
+36 PASHWAHDDITYVY
-50 ENDLMNGTSSTH
+50 ENDLMNGTDGSL
-62 FSPDARTTRAQ
+62 FSPESTTTRAQ

-87 DWENP
+87 DWANP

-181 TGTTATTLS
+181 IGTTATTLS
-190 PQGSATRAQGATILS
+190 PKGSATRAQVATILS

-222 IRNLEGSTL
+222 IRNLEDSTL

-247 GFAPAFVAGILGNIL
+247 GFAPAFVAGILGNIM

-286 VYMDENYDYREKYS
+286 VYLDENYDYREKYS

-408 IVRNRSRIP
+408 IVCVRYGVP
-417 GCEGCLR
+417 
-424 ITVGTP
+424 VGYNTEEVQNTRGAL
-430 AENARMLETV
+430 AEAVYNVMMG
-440 KNFRL
+440 NS

>member
-26 AAGPNPFWDI
+26 AGENPFTDVS
-36 PASHWAHDEVTYVY
+36 ASHWAHDDITYVY
-50 ENDLMNGTSSTH
+50 ENDLMNGTDGSL
-62 FSPDARTTRAQ
+62 FSPESTTTRAQ

-181 TGTTATTLS
+181 IGTTATTLS
-190 PQGSATRAQGATILS
+190 PKGSATRAQVATILS

-222 IRNLEGSTL
+222 IRNLEDSTL

-247 GFAPAFVAGILGNIL
+247 GFAPAFVAGILGNIM

-286 VYMDENYDYREKYS
+286 VYLDENYDYREKYS

-322 EGANGRGSCFGL
+322 GGANGRGSCFGL

-344 IKRLVENYIEVA
+344 IKRLVENYIEA
-356 GDADTITLAQV
+356 ADGADTITLAQV

-408 IVRNRSRIP
+408 IVCVRYGVP
-417 GCEGCLR
+417 
-424 ITVGTP
+424 VGYNTEEVQNTRGAL
-430 AENARMLETV
+430 AEAVYNVMMG
-440 KNFRL
+440 NS

>member
-26 AAGPNPFWDI
+26 AGENPFTDV
-36 PASHWAHDEVTYVY
+36 PASHWAHDDITYVY
-50 ENDLMNGTSSTH
+50 ENDLMNGTDGCL
-62 FSPDARTTRAQ
+62 FSPESTTTRAQ

-181 TGTTATTLS
+181 TGTTGTTLS
-190 PQGSATRAQGATILS
+190 PQGSATRAQVATILS

-222 IRNLEGSTL
+222 IRNLEDSTL

-247 GFAPAFVAGILGNIL
+247 GFAPAFVAGILGNIM

-408 IVRNRSRIP
+408 IVCVRYGVP
-417 GCEGCLR
+417 
-424 ITVGTP
+424 VGYNTEEVQNTRGAL
-430 AENARMLETV
+430 AESVYNVMMG
-440 KNFRL
+440 NS

>member
-26 AAGPNPFWDI
+26 AGENPFTDV
-36 PASHWAHDEVTYVY
+36 PASHWAHDDITYVY
-50 ENDLMNGTSSTH
+50 ENDLMNGTDGSL
-62 FSPDARTTRAQ
+62 FSPESTTTRAQ

-181 TGTTATTLS
+181 IGTTATTLS
-190 PQGSATRAQGATILS
+190 PKGSATRAQVATILS

-222 IRNLEGSTL
+222 IRNLEDSTL

-247 GFAPAFVAGILGNIL
+247 GFAPAFVAGILGNIM

-344 IKRLVENYIEVA
+344 IKRLVENYLDVN
-356 GDADTITLAQV
+356 GNADSITLAQV

-408 IVRNRSRIP
+408 IVCVRYGVP
-417 GCEGCLR
+417 
-424 ITVGTP
+424 VGYNTEEVQNTRGAL
-430 AENARMLETV
+430 AEAVYNVMMG
-440 KNFRL
+440 NS

>member
-26 AAGPNPFWDI
+26 AGENPFTDV
-36 PASHWAHDEVTYVY
+36 PASHWAHDDITYVY
-50 ENDLMNGTSSTH
+50 ENDLMNGTDGSL
-62 FSPDARTTRAQ
+62 FSPESTTTRAQ

-87 DWENP
+87 DWANP

-181 TGTTATTLS
+181 IGTTATTLS
-190 PQGSATRAQGATILS
+190 PKGSATRAQVATILS

-222 IRNLEGSTL
+222 IRNLEDSTL

-247 GFAPAFVAGILGNIL
+247 GFAPAFVAGILGNIM

-286 VYMDENYDYREKYS
+286 VYLDENYDYREKYS

-408 IVRNRSRIP
+408 IVCVRYGVP
-417 GCEGCLR
+417 
-424 ITVGTP
+424 VGYNTEDVQNTRGAL
-430 AENARMLETV
+430 AEAVYNVMMG
-440 KNFRL
+440 NS